1 MARLVRLD
9 KVKGYPVSFCNN
21 TEANIDNGLFLEL
34 TGLYENEGVVDY
46 EAYGVK
52 LGTASPTGTVVL
64 NATVPF
70 LYDERALETDF
81 TVTRGMIGRG
91 FILEKGDIVTIAKD
105 LVGGSIAKNAKVN
118 LAADGKLVV
127 ASGGTF
133 AQIIAIEK
141 FGDQDSVVLHI
152 L

>member
-21 TEANIDNGLFLEL
+21 TGASIDNGLFLEL
-34 TGLYENEGVVDY
+34 TGLYEESGITDY

-52 LGTASPTGTVVL
+52 LASATPQGTVVL

-70 LYDERALETDF
+70 LYDERLLETDF
-81 TVTRGMIGRG
+81 TVTNGMIGRG

-127 ASGGTF
+127 ASAGTF
-133 AQIIAIEK
+133 AQIIAVEK